1 MSKYLLFFMLVWV
14 SGGNIFLSARPPV
27 KKKILVQW
35 NQDTT
40 FKDGLYLHWTD
51 MAQKS
56 PGAPMHLV
64 KIKTLDTNQFH
75 LPSVTKIWVKSKK
88 GYKRIPIKKVWGIC
102 YKGKSYI
109 NYQLR
114 QNTQKSELAPYY
126 KELENKTI
134 SFYRIIITGRYS
146 VFIAEGVYGSYNTNT
161 QINRPI
167 QPDNAFVKR
176 MMIDM
181 ATGKIMA
188 FNVSNV
194 LKVIKDDPFVM
205 EQYFDNPLIENL
217 DKVIMLYNER
227 HPDWEI

>member
-1 MSKYLLFFMLVWV
+1 MLKYFFLCLIMF
-14 SGGNIFLSARPPV
+14 SHGLSELMAKPPV
-27 KKKILVQW
+27 KKKVQINW

-40 FKDGLYLHWTD
+40 FKDGLYLNWTE

-64 KIKTLDTNQFH
+64 KIKTLDSNQFH
-75 LPSVTKIWVKSKK
+75 LPSVTKIWIKNKK

-114 QNTQKSELAPYY
+114 NNTKKSDLAPYD
-126 KELENKTI
+126 KALEDKTI

-146 VFIAEGVYGSYNTNT
+146 VFVAEGIKGSYNTNT
-161 QINRPI
+161 QINKPV

-188 FNVSNV
+188 FNVANV
-194 LKVIKDDPFVM
+194 LKVIKDDPYVT

-217 DKVIMLYNER
+217 DKVIILYNER
-227 HPDWEI
+227 HPVWEL